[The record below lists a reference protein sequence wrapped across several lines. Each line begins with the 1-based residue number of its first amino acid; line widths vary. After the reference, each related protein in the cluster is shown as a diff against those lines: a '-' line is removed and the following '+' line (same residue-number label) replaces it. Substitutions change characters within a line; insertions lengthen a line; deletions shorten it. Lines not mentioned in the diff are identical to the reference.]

1 MTSVK
6 TLVGAIVTLLI
17 IIVLSSSFY
26 TIHETDQVIITQ
38 FGAPVSDAITEP
50 GVHIKVPFIQKVN
63 RFEKRFLEW
72 NGDPNQVPT
81 KDKTFIYVDTYAR
94 WRIDDPLLFFQKLQ
108 NETRAQSRLDDILDG
123 SARIAIANHELAEL
137 IRSNSRQY
145 QIDSTD
151 TENTVSEQIVAKGR
165 AKITEEILI
174 ASQEKTKELGIEL
187 LDFRFK
193 RIKYADE
200 VQTKIYDRMITERK
214 KIAEKFRSEGRGAAA
229 KIQGDR
235 ERDLNVIQSQAYKE
249 AEIIKGKADAEAT
262 AIYARAYDRSADSR
276 DFYQFLQTM
285 ESYKNTLTEKD
296 MLILSTDGDFFKYLK
311 NQRGN

>member
-1 MTSVK
+1 MTNVK
-6 TLVGAIVTLLI
+6 TLIMAIFVLAV
-17 IIVLSSSFY
+17 IIVLNSAFY
-26 TIHETDQVIITQ
+26 TINETEQVIITQ
-38 FGAPVSDAITEP
+38 FGAPVGDAITEP
-50 GVHIKVPFIQKVN
+50 GVHFKMPFIQKVN

-94 WRIDDPLLFFQKLQ
+94 WRISDPLLFFQKLQ
-108 NETRAQSRLDDILDG
+108 NESRAQSRLDDILDG
-123 SARIAIANHELAEL
+123 SARIAIANNELAEL
-137 IRSNSRQY
+137 IRSSTRDY
-145 QIDSTD
+145 VIDSVDTD
-151 TENTVSEQIVAKGR
+151 DTARRQIVEKGR
-165 AKITEEILI
+165 AKITEGILE
-174 ASQEKTKELGIEL
+174 SSKEKTRELGIEL

-200 VQTKIYDRMITERK
+200 VQSKIYDRMISERK

-235 ERDLNVIQSQAYKE
+235 ERDLNVIQSNAYRE

-262 AIYARAYDRSADSR
+262 RIYANAYDQNADSR
-276 DFYQFLQTM
+276 DFYQFLKTM
-285 ESYKNTLTEKD
+285 ETYKQTLSEKD
-296 MLILSTDGDFFKYLK
+296 MLILSTKSDFFKYLR